1 MFSRNPSCIYN
12 NLLRLI
18 AADTTVEVCHQG
30 EAELIIWAQL
40 PLSDLLISSQV
51 LYGLWWQVT
60 CCYGLAER
68 ISCLSLWQ
76 TTTPSVLLLQ
86 AAAQRSTHP
95 PTPSPHLPPAHPPG
109 RLLQWFRPAADWICS
124 APLKKKKTSQRR
136 NFVSGGSRL
145 HVHMTGHIWLLPVKK
160 RKINLASWLL
170 GEMMGFVHYVMK
182 QLLRH
187 ELSEWIHILYISCAC
202 FSRVTWQG
210 SINTVTV
217 TDGPVCYF

>member
-95 PTPSPHLPPAHPPG
+95 PTHPFSPPTPRPPPRPSVTVVPPSS
-109 RLLQWFRPAADWICS
+109 RLNLLCAI
-124 APLKKKKTSQRR
+124 KKKEKRH
-136 NFVSGGSRL
+136 SGVTL
-145 HVHMTGHIWLLPVKK
+145 LAEAVDCMCIWLATYGCCP
-160 RKINLASWLL
+160 
-170 GEMMGFVHYVMK
+170 
-182 QLLRH
+182 
-187 ELSEWIHILYISCAC
+187 
-202 FSRVTWQG
+202 
-210 SINTVTV
+210 
-217 TDGPVCYF
+217 